1 MGTVITGPN
10 PAFAAQFD
18 RPQESPLSQIGQI
31 LALKQQQT
39 LAPLQVQEA
48 QQRVQ
53 SGQLDL
59 QAKKRQEDSDA
70 AIMQAY
76 QESGGDLSK
85 TVETV
90 AKSGK
95 VLPGAMAQLRQANY
109 QMQEQAYKTLQEK
122 GNRAIQEADFM
133 DGAAD
138 AVKAAPPEQRPAV
151 YQQQLQALA
160 KQGIDVSQIPQ
171 EYPGDQAFT
180 GISLGIKSHKNA
192 IDQLAKQAET
202 FKNTQQ
208 GNEAQAQTTKI
219 QQETQFGP
227 TGPVAEGKYR
237 FLLSKAALGQTLT
250 PEETAFVKGFEASN
264 AKTTTAS
271 DSLGVTSTNTSRPA
285 GLATAMR
292 GAPASGGVP
301 LLPRSNAQSSN
312 PASPASVKSSL
323 VDVIGQ
329 YKADPATLSRIM
341 IKHPELLA
349 QVSAKYP
356 DWDQTTYGAKNKL
369 IAGYTSGSQ
378 SKEINAINTAMGHV
392 KVLDDAVEALN
403 NGNVTA
409 LNKIG
414 NNLGI
419 NVTGQTAPAVF
430 KLIVHRVGPEI
441 SSAYIPGGGGEHERF
456 ANEKDFDENL
466 PGQTLHANAA
476 ASVKLLRSKVGSLEN
491 QYKNTVGRDDFA
503 QRFLTPEAQSAFQ
516 KFNNAPTP
524 GGGGAPKIGDVK
536 TFPNGRKGVWDGQG
550 YVAQ

>member
-18 RPQESPLSQIGQI
+18 RPQESPFSQIGQI

-171 EYPGDQAFT
+171 QYPGDQAFT

-208 GNEAQAQTTKI
+208 GNEAQAQTAKI

-227 TGPVAEGKYR
+227 TGPAAEGKYR
-237 FLLSKAALGQTLT
+237 FLLSKASLGQPLT

-312 PASPASVKSSL
+312 PASPASVKGSI
-323 VDVIGQ
+323 VDLIGQ
-329 YKADPATLSRIM
+329 YREDPQMVSRLQV
-341 IKHPELLA
+341 KHPEIMA
-349 QVSAKYP
+349 QVAQKYP
-356 DWDQTTYGAKNKL
+356 DWDQTTYQAKNNL
-369 IAGYTSGSQ
+369 IKGYTSGTQ

-414 NNLGI
+414 NNLGV
-419 NVTGQTAPAVF
+419 NVTGQTPAAAF

-441 SSAYIPGGGGEHERF
+441 ASAYIPGGGGEQERF
-456 ANEKDFDENL
+456 ANEKDFSENL
-466 PGQTLHANAA
+466 PPQTLHNNAA
-476 ASVKLLRSKVGSLEN
+476 ITVKLLRSKVGALEN
-491 QYKNTVGRDDFA
+491 QYKNTVGRDDFN
-503 QRFLTPEAQSAFQ
+503 QRFITPEAQSAFQ
-516 KFNNAPTP
+516 KFNNASTS
-524 GGGGAPKIGDVK
+524 GGGAPKIGDVK